1 MAAELTQAQ
10 KTRIKN
16 INGMLHSFG
25 IVDSIKEDG
34 SNISDI
40 DYKIKAKF
48 EEMKKEAD
56 VQKIVQDMMNEVQE
70 EIKGMEEFIMLQ
82 VQQKVESLKKL
93 ATDKASQIASD
104 IASALI
110 PGFSASS
117 VSNPVAGVVKTI
129 NDTITWVEE
138 TKTKIEMSI
147 TLTQDYYYSLAL
159 KAWAASAAKKKLAD
173 HKAKVQERAQKRQS
187 KLIQEREEAEAA
199 RKKREESNKKFSN
212 VLKTGKVDG

>member
-10 KTRIKN
+10 KTRIAK
-16 INGMLHSFG
+16 INGMLPAFG
-25 IVDSIKEDG
+25 IVDTISEDG
-34 SNISDI
+34 SNLSAI
-40 DYKIKAKF
+40 DSQIKAKF

-56 VQKIVQDMMNEVQE
+56 VQKIIQEVMDELQE
-70 EIKGMEEFIMLQ
+70 EIKAMEEFIMLQ
-82 VQQKVESLKKL
+82 VQQKVESLKKM
-93 ATDKASQIASD
+93 ATDKATQIASD

-129 NDTITWVEE
+129 NDTLTWVQE

-173 HKAKVQERAQKRQS
+173 HKAKVQERAVKRQS
-187 KLIQEREEAEAA
+187 KLEQEREEAEAA
-199 RKKREESNKKFSN
+199 RKAREESNKKFSN

>member
-1 MAAELTQAQ
+1 MATELTQAQ
-10 KTRIKN
+10 KTRIAK
-16 INGMLHSFG
+16 INAMLPAFG
-25 IVDSIKEDG
+25 ITDVIKEDG
-34 SNISDI
+34 SNISSI
-40 DYKIKAKF
+40 HSQIQAKF
-48 EEMKKEAD
+48 EEMRTQAD
-56 VQKIVQDMMNEVQE
+56 VGKIIDEVMDEVQE

-82 VQQKVESLKKL
+82 VQQKVESLKKM

-117 VSNPVAGVVKTI
+117 VSNPVSGVLTTI
-129 NDTITWVEE
+129 QDTIKWIDEN
-138 TKTKIEMSI
+138 KTKMEMSI

-173 HKAKVQERAQKRQS
+173 HKAKVQERAMKRQS
-187 KLIQEREEAEAA
+187 KLEQEREEAEAA

-212 VLKTGKVDG
+212 VLKTGKPD